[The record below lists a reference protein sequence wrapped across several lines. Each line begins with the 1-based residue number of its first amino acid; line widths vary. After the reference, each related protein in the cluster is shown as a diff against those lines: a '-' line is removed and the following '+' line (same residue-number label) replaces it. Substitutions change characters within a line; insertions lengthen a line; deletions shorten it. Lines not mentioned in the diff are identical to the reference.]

1 MVILQKVVLIFVL
14 SLVPLVAIPL
24 TAAAATPPTSL
35 TDLAWIAGDWMGGE
49 GDTLIHEQWSTPEAD
64 DMMGMFRLIESGRIV
79 FYEFMTI
86 TQEDSGPILR
96 IKHFDSGLVGWEEKG
111 ESIVF
116 RLSETGDQRAVFET
130 EKNGQIERL
139 IFQRIRD
146 ELVVTLEKP
155 ATATSS
161 EFRYQR
167 KQDDKKASSA
177 GNQN

>member
-49 GDTLIHEQWSTPEAD
+49 SDTLIHEQWSTPEAD

-111 ESIVF
+111 
-116 RLSETGDQRAVFET
+116 
-130 EKNGQIERL
+130 
-139 IFQRIRD
+139 
-146 ELVVTLEKP
+146 
-155 ATATSS
+155 
-161 EFRYQR
+161 
-167 KQDDKKASSA
+167 
-177 GNQN
+177 